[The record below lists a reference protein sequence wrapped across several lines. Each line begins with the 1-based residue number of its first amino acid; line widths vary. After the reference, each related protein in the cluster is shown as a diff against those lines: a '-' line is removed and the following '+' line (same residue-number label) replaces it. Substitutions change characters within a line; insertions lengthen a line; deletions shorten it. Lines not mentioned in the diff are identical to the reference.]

1 MLFNINP
8 IKSTAQVQNEV
19 RKIVARQ
26 KQGSIDDLTPF
37 SEEIDLLVRQLEFKP
52 SWRKLPVVARV
63 AMIDVGDKIVPFT
76 EDIVLP
82 NTKHDLELVIS
93 MLNYIREQKKL
104 SRVKMPLFIQPDEIS
119 IAFRE
124 GKISHDGGK
133 ITSQLSLIL
142 QKGAAMYAGF
152 VFGKDYVILEG

>member
-142 QKGAAMYAGF
+142 QEGAAMYAGF